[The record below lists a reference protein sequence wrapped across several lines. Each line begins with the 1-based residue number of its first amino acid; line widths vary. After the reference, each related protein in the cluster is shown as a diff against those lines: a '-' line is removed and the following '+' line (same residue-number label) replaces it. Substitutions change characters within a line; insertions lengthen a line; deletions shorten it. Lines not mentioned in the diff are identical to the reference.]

1 MQMGQTVVVEVVG
14 RGGSLRE
21 HSLWQRLLH

>member
-1 MQMGQTVVVEVVG
+1 MQMGQTVVVEVVEW
-14 RGGSLRE
+14 GGSLRE